1 MPRRGAPGGRH
12 RWGWKRWNWLGLALG
27 ILCMGHTHATPPPG
41 GAWRAAHAGDTPSQ
55 VLQDY
60 AAGRLQRFDPA
71 RPQRFLPGPDGSW
84 VVIAPPPRTDGGER
98 VLTIDPPPWSTVTA
112 YTGNL
117 AHAQTLA
124 LTDIGAP
131 LPGHGRLAWQLPDE
145 QAGSNPILLKFDSSP
160 ALNAPLRFQIQ
171 PLADYLQHDAAW
183 LTFATA
189 CFAAMLTMVLMA
201 LCFAVMLKDVVYAWY
216 SGYIVC
222 YALILGAETGFVF
235 HPLRWHWLVDSV
247 GMTHAAAVAL
257 SIAFAALFMI
267 RFCELRHYAPI
278 FRVPVLA
285 LAVGMI
291 DLALLRISHVPIL
304 VDIADALFTPLV
316 TLGAFLLL
324 LTALAAAVR
333 GSRSAWLFFAGWVPL
348 LLFTAANNA
357 QLDGALLGWNWP
369 DQTGLALGAFEAIL
383 LAVGLADRALTS
395 RLDRD
400 EVRALADHDA
410 LTDIFNRR
418 AWSEHANAA
427 LAASTSRPMALL
439 FLDLDHFKTLNDRLG
454 HHAGDHAL
462 VTVAHALKAELR
474 PRDLLGR
481 YGGEEFVVLLDATTA
496 EHAVDVGNRLRRRV
510 HRLEIPAASDTAFL
524 TLSVGIAMRQAVDS
538 LQALVERADQA
549 MYRAKSSGRNQV
561 VMHEADML
569 MRSDRPLLVERRNR
583 TGAAPAKP

>member
-1 MPRRGAPGGRH
+1 M
-12 RWGWKRWNWLGLALG
+12 GLAVC
-27 ILCMGHTHATPPPG
+27 ILCMGHTSATSVPS

-55 VLQDY
+55 VLEEY
-60 AAGRLQRFDPA
+60 GAGQLRRFDPSQA
-71 RPQRFLPGPDGSW
+71 QRFLPGPAGTW

-98 VLTIDPPPWSTVTA
+98 VLTIDPPPWGAVTA
-112 YTGNL
+112 YTENL

-145 QAGSNPILLKFDSSP
+145 QAGSNPILLKFDTSP
-160 ALNAPLRFQIQ
+160 ALNAPLRFQVQ
-171 PLADYLQHDAAW
+171 PLANYLQHDAAW

-222 YALILGAETGFVF
+222 YALILGAESGFVF

-247 GMTHAAAVAL
+247 SMTHAAAVAL

-291 DLALLRISHVPIL
+291 DLALLRISHVQIL

-316 TLGAFLLL
+316 TLGASLLL

-333 GSRSAWLFFAGWVPL
+333 GSRAAWLFFAGWVPL

-357 QLDGALLGWNWP
+357 HLNGALLGWNWP

-427 LAASTSRPMALL
+427 LTANTSRPMALL

-462 VTVAHALKAELR
+462 VAVAHALKAELR

-481 YGGEEFVVLLDATTA
+481 YGGEEFVVLLDATSA
-496 EHAVDVGNRLRRRV
+496 DHAVDVGNRLRRRV
-510 HRLEIPAASDTAFL
+510 HRLEIPAASETTFL
-524 TLSVGIAMRQAVDS
+524 TLSVGIAMRQPVDS

-549 MYRAKSSGRNQV
+549 MYRAKSTGRNQV
-561 VMHEADML
+561 VMHDVGML
-569 MRSDRPLLVERRNR
+569 MRSDKPLLIERRNHP
-583 TGAAPAKP
+583 GAAPAKP